1 MNKKVV
7 IISVI
12 IILAIISI
20 PTAYKVV
27 TNHQKNLYKVVNNK
41 IIESAKRCYYDEV
54 CQDEKITL
62 EFLYQNNYL
71 EEKVNDPVS
80 KEYYNELSY
89 VIRNDDNYE
98 FVVVSWPLFLL
109 TPIVPPRILTIIK
122 IM

>member
-20 PTAYKVV
+20 LTAYKVV

-98 FVVVSWPLFLL
+98 FVVVS
-109 TPIVPPRILTIIK
+109 
-122 IM
+122 